1 MAPKFSSTG
10 SDSLRIDL
18 SNDSLLAENRRQPGA
33 DYLDGDDPNFSDRRP
48 VDKLLNEILK
58 KVLGIGGRR
67 TRPSDSDG
75 VEEGSQTSPI
85 Q

>member
-1 MAPKFSSTG
+1 MRVIRMAPKFSSTG

-58 KVLGIGGRR
+58 KVRGIGGRR
-67 TRPSDSDG
+67 T
-75 VEEGSQTSPI
+75 
-85 Q
+85 